1 MYTPLSPYH
10 TIPIQYHTIPIT
22 KVTNESNDD
31 VNQNQY
37 SRIHSLAYTY
47 KSSAITK
54 PQ

>member
-1 MYTPLSPYH
+1 MYTYYVYPIESIPYH
-10 TIPIQYHTIPIT
+10 TIPIP

-31 VNQNQY
+31 VNQNQD